1 VGPELRHREVPPREA
16 GAHGE
21 VPAIASARADAAS
34 GGAGAST
41 GELRRQLGFF
51 DVAALHVGAILGSG
65 IFVAPAAIAGAAAGP
80 TSAAALW
87 LAGGLVAA
95 CGASI
100 YAECGSRLPHA
111 GGFYVYYR
119 EVYGPAMAFV
129 GGWAALLVTYPAS
142 AAAIAL
148 VFGHYI
154 GQVVPVLQ
162 GHATWCAAAAVVA
175 TGVINALGVR
185 LAAIVQRILSGSK
198 IAALAVLALAAVV
211 AGGALAGRAAGAG
224 AAAAPAAGAS
234 AAAGATGALSW
245 SAILGAIVVMLWTYD
260 GWSDIGFIAGEVRD
274 PGRALG
280 RAVLASTAALAAVY
294 ALVQTAVMILL
305 PPDRAAGSER
315 VVAEAVEA
323 GLGRGAGVLV
333 AALVALCTFGS
344 VHSVVLGVTRL
355 GYAMGRDG
363 AFLRLLARI
372 DPQLGTPA
380 RSTAAIVVTTLVY
393 VFVARFRDLLGLFT
407 FSVWIFYAITAV
419 ALLALR
425 RNRTGEATAWR
436 APGGLLAPIVVL
448 GTAAAM
454 TAGLMADNPRRSFLG
469 LGLLTSGFLAYALWR
484 RVAPAG
490 PPGGASG
497 GGAPADAARVAA
509 R

>member
-1 VGPELRHREVPPREA
+1 MEPA
-16 GAHGE
+16 G
-21 VPAIASARADAAS
+21 RAS
-34 GGAGAST
+34 GQ
-41 GELRRQLGFF
+41 LKRQLGFF

-65 IFVAPAAIAGAAAGP
+65 IFVAPAAIAAAAAGP
-80 TSAAALW
+80 ASAAALW

-154 GQVVPVLQ
+154 GQVVPALE
-162 GHATWCAAAAVVA
+162 GHATGCAAAAVVA

-198 IAALAVLALAAVV
+198 IAALAAVAFAAMV
-211 AGGALAGRAAGAG
+211 AGGAVAGRG
-224 AAAAPAAGAS
+224 AAAGGAAAGPIAPTAGAS
-234 AAAGATGALSW
+234 AATATMGALSW
-245 SAILGAIVVMLWTYD
+245 SAILGAVVVMLWTYD

-274 PGRALG
+274 PGRVLG
-280 RAVLASTAALAAVY
+280 RAVLVSSAALAAVY
-294 ALVQTAVMILL
+294 ALVQAAVMILL
-305 PPDRAAGSER
+305 PPARAAGSER

-372 DPQLGTPA
+372 DPRLGTPA
-380 RSTAAIVVTTLVY
+380 RATAAIVVATLVY

-407 FSVWIFYAITAV
+407 FSVWIFYAITAF
-419 ALLALR
+419 ALLVLR
-425 RNRTGEATAWR
+425 RRGTGEASAWR

-469 LGLLTSGFLAYALWR
+469 LVLLTSGFLAYALWR
-484 RVAPAG
+484 RVAPTG

-497 GGAPADAARVAA
+497 GDAAADAARAAA

>member
-1 VGPELRHREVPPREA
+1 MA
-16 GAHGE
+16 
-21 VPAIASARADAAS
+21 PA
-34 GGAGAST
+34 
-41 GELRRQLGFF
+41 GELRRQLGFP

-65 IFVAPAAIAGAAAGP
+65 IFVAPAAIAAASAGP
-80 TSAAALW
+80 ASAAALW

-154 GQVVPVLQ
+154 GQVVPALE
-162 GHATWCAAAAVVA
+162 GHATACAAAAVVA
-175 TGVINALGVR
+175 TGIINALGVR

-198 IAALAVLALAAVV
+198 IATLAAVALAALVV
-211 AGGALAGRAAGAG
+211 GGAMAGQGAGAG
-224 AAAAPAAGAS
+224 AGGGAAGGAAAVAAAPAAS
-234 AAAGATGALSW
+234 AMGALSW
-245 SAILGAIVVMLWTYD
+245 SAILGAVVVMLWTYD

-274 PGRALG
+274 PGRVLG
-280 RAVLASTAALAAVY
+280 RAVLVSSAALAAVY
-294 ALVQTAVMILL
+294 ALVQAAVMILL
-305 PPDRAAGSER
+305 PPARAAGSER

-323 GLGRGAGVLV
+323 GLGHGAGVLV

-363 AFLRLLARI
+363 AFLRTLAHI
-372 DPQLGTPA
+372 DPRLGTPA
-380 RSTAAIVVTTLVY
+380 RSTAAIVVATLVY

-407 FSVWIFYAITAV
+407 FSVWIFYGITAV
-419 ALLALR
+419 ALLMLR
-425 RNRTGEATAWR
+425 RRATGEATAWR
-436 APGGLLAPIVVL
+436 APGGLLAPVVVL
-448 GTAAAM
+448 GTGAAM
-454 TAGLMADNPRRSFLG
+454 TFGLMADNPRRSLLG
-469 LGLLTSGFLAYALWR
+469 LSLLASGFLAYALWR

-490 PPGGASG
+490 PPGGAA
-497 GGAPADAARVAA
+497 GGAAASGVAGSAAR
-509 R
+509 

>member
-1 VGPELRHREVPPREA
+1 MEPPGR
-16 GAHGE
+16 
-21 VPAIASARADAAS
+21 AS
-34 GGAGAST
+34 GD
-41 GELRRQLGFF
+41 LKRQLGFF

-65 IFVAPAAIAGAAAGP
+65 IFVAPAAIAAAAASP
-80 TSAAALW
+80 ASAAALW
-87 LAGGLVAA
+87 LVGGLVAA

-129 GGWAALLVTYPAS
+129 GGWAALMVTYPAS

-154 GQVVPVLQ
+154 GQVLPPLQ
-162 GHATWCAAAAVVA
+162 GHATACAAAAVVA
-175 TGVINALGVR
+175 SGVINALGVR

-198 IAALAVLALAAVV
+198 IAALAAVAIAAMV

-224 AAAAPAAGAS
+224 AGAAAAAAPA
-234 AAAGATGALSW
+234 TGALGAMSW
-245 SAILGAIVVMLWTYD
+245 SAILGAVVVMLWTYD

-274 PGRALG
+274 PGRVLG
-280 RAVLASTAALAAVY
+280 RAVLVSSAALAAVY
-294 ALVQTAVMILL
+294 ALVQAAVMILL
-305 PPDRAAGSER
+305 PPARAAGSER

-323 GLGRGAGVLV
+323 GLGHGAGVLV

-363 AFLRLLARI
+363 AFLRMLARI
-372 DPQLGTPA
+372 DPRLGTPA
-380 RSTAAIVVTTLVY
+380 RATAAIVIATLVY

-407 FSVWIFYAITAV
+407 FSVWIFYAITAI
-419 ALLALR
+419 ALLVLR
-425 RNRTGEATAWR
+425 RRGTGEASAWR

-469 LGLLTSGFLAYALWR
+469 LALLTSGFLAYALWR
-484 RVAPAG
+484 RVAPTG
-490 PPGGASG
+490 PPGDASG
-497 GGAPADAARVAA
+497 GDAAADVARAAA

>member
-1 VGPELRHREVPPREA
+1 M
-16 GAHGE
+16 
-21 VPAIASARADAAS
+21 ADAPGG
-34 GGAGAST
+34 GGAAPP

-65 IFVAPAAIAGAAAGP
+65 IFVAPAAIAAASAGP
-80 TSAAALW
+80 ASAAVLW

-154 GQVVPVLQ
+154 GQVVPPLQ
-162 GHATWCAAAAVVA
+162 GHATACAAAAVVA

-198 IAALAVLALAAVV
+198 IAALAALALAALV
-211 AGGALAGRAAGAG
+211 AGGALAGRAAGSGMAAG
-224 AAAAPAAGAS
+224 VAAGGTAGVAAAPAVAAT
-234 AAAGATGALSW
+234 AAGALGALSW
-245 SAILGAIVVMLWTYD
+245 SAILGAVVVMLWTYD

-274 PGRALG
+274 PGRVLG
-280 RAVLASTAALAAVY
+280 RAVLVSSVALAAVY
-294 ALVQTAVMILL
+294 ALVQAAVMFLL
-305 PPDRAAGSER
+305 PPARAAGSER

-363 AFLRLLARI
+363 AFLRFFARI
-372 DPQLGTPA
+372 DPRLGTPA
-380 RSTAAIVVTTLVY
+380 RSTAAIVTTTLVY

-407 FSVWIFYAITAV
+407 FSVWIFYAITAI
-419 ALLALR
+419 ALLVLR
-425 RNRTGEATAWR
+425 RRGTGEATAWR
-436 APGGLLAPIVVL
+436 APGGLLAPILVL

-454 TAGLMADNPRRSFLG
+454 TAGLMADNPGRSFLG
-469 LGLLTSGFLAYALWR
+469 LGLLASGFAAYALWR
-484 RVAPAG
+484 RVV
-490 PPGGASG
+490 
-497 GGAPADAARVAA
+497 PADAAGPAATGPAAAGGAGAGDRGVVAP
-509 R
+509 